1 MERRN
6 VIQRCRGKT
15 GQQVRLMFGQRT
27 RNVAAGC
34 CKRVASGPKYL
45 SAAPVVGGRP
55 AQISRRDRYSTQ
67 WLCCCQPAAALQHF
81 YLHFWGFCLRR
92 RTKKG
97 FISTELKIATA
108 RALGKKNPSHL
119 HKSVACKN
127 SAQFSEPLKR
137 CVQIVVVSSYSLE
150 KCPTIHQR
158 CYKSQKNWI
167 MNLNHEF
174 KKHMIWFTWFQIKN
188 HIHLI

>member
-34 CKRVASGPKYL
+34 CKRVAPGPKYL

-55 AQISRRDRYSTQ
+55 AQISRRDRYSTPVT
-67 WLCCCQPAAALQHF
+67 LLLSAGRCSLQHF

-92 RTKKG
+92 RAKKG
-97 FISTELKIATA
+97 FIPTELKIATA
-108 RALGKKNPSHL
+108 RALRKKNSSHL
-119 HKSVACKN
+119 HESVACKN

-137 CVQIVVVSSYSLE
+137 CAQIVVVSSYSLE
-150 KCPTIHQR
+150 KRPTIHP
-158 CYKSQKNWI
+158 SSDGG
-167 MNLNHEF
+167 E
-174 KKHMIWFTWFQIKN
+174 
-188 HIHLI
+188 